1 MAARVTQREFVECRT
16 PEGRLLATIEIV
28 APGNSETASW
38 EMQPLVVFSAEEAR
52 RNGEE
57 LLQLRE
63 RGRYEYR
70 LKPAPGAPPDL
81 GLLPQRG
88 VQPSRVELQ
97 GEERGLIEP
106 QDHCGLLPLTVIR
119 RGDADRRPLARGS
132 VEVRSQKLGYREH
145 YRGMLSYIADKC
157 AGLLLDCRAPTR
169 LRLDTLWQHDSHILE
184 QQLEFLRHTL
194 GSTAFRAAVDEVLR
208 NPHRRLEAEREE
220 RDISRRF
227 KPGRGFAGR
236 LLWHRNVW
244 PCLRR
249 TPCSPSYR
257 HFRRVFQCNRVL
269 TSSTQPRID
278 LPRWCWGS
286 SWIFSRTWPPT

>member
-70 LKPAPGAPPDL
+70 LKPAPGAPTDL

-88 VQPSRVELQ
+88 VQPSRVESQ

-145 YRGMLSYIADKC
+145 YRCLFVEISGVI
-157 AGLLLDCRAPTR
+157 GN
-169 LRLDTLWQHDSHILE
+169 LRLSSGHDT
-184 QQLEFLRHTL
+184 
-194 GSTAFRAAVDEVLR
+194 
-208 NPHRRLEAEREE
+208 
-220 RDISRRF
+220 
-227 KPGRGFAGR
+227 
-236 LLWHRNVW
+236 
-244 PCLRR
+244 
-249 TPCSPSYR
+249 
-257 HFRRVFQCNRVL
+257 
-269 TSSTQPRID
+269 
-278 LPRWCWGS
+278 
-286 SWIFSRTWPPT
+286 